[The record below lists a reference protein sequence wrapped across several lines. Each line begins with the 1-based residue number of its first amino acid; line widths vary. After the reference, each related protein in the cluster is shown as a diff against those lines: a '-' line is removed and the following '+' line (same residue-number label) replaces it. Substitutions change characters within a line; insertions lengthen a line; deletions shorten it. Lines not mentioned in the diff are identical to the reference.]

1 MAAVRGSP
9 PVTPRLIAPC
19 RMSLANG
26 AGRSADDLHLVVNAT
41 AAT

>member
-9 PVTPRLIAPC
+9 PAAPNLATPC

-26 AGRSADDLHLVVNAT
+26 AGLSADDLHLVVNAM
-41 AAT
+41 AAR